1 MSRLRTGKRG
11 PWTEKGTDLFA
22 QAAGVPNTGGQYG
35 QTVILRFC
43 GGARPRDAAL
53 QPATPIGVSCCPA
66 TNHQGGGACYVWREI
81 AYTLIPPSPFSFFL
95 ELAAEF
101 NVSAERIRQIE
112 QKAMQ
117 KMRST
122 MTA

>member
-1 MSRLRTGKRG
+1 MLRLEGNCLYFN
-11 PWTEKGTDLFA
+11 PS
-22 QAAGVPNTGGQYG
+22 VP
-35 QTVILRFC
+35 FF
-43 GGARPRDAAL
+43 
-53 QPATPIGVSCCPA
+53 
-66 TNHQGGGACYVWREI
+66 
-81 AYTLIPPSPFSFFL
+81 PFSFFL